1 MREPVKDFYGKVLGW
16 REDKG
21 SKILATD
28 FYGKQLGYYDKGR
41 DCTCDFYG
49 RVICSGD
56 GTMGLITQGTNAAE
70 EQGGTLTWLY
80 LVKRR
85 NVNRNIAVAA
95 GESLSQQVQVL
106 FYSKW

>member
-28 FYGKQLGYYDKGR
+28 FYGKLLGYYDKGR

-56 GTMGLITQGTNAAE
+56 GTMGLITQGN
-70 EQGGTLTWLY
+70 
-80 LVKRR
+80 
-85 NVNRNIAVAA
+85 
-95 GESLSQQVQVL
+95 
-106 FYSKW
+106 